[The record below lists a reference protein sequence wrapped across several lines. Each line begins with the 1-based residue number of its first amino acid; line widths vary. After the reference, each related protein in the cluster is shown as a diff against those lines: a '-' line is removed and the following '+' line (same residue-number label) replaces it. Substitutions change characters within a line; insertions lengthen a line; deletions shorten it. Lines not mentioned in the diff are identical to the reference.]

1 MMIHPV
7 KTEQI
12 AAQVREKVR
21 SAFGGS
27 PRGQAVPV
35 DNPVSL
41 DSSNIWRLRDTPY
54 LCSYKADGVRFVLVL
69 CFALEQPVAAMVDR
83 SGAVFALHVDAPFA
97 HYRRGSVFDGE
108 LCVRTVE
115 SVEVYDFLV
124 FNCLVDRGTVLRRC
138 DTERRLHHV
147 SRCFSLE
154 PLTSRER
161 QAAPTLIHAVNP
173 RLNFL
178 VKEHVDLND
187 FRSML
192 RLNTPQFPHD
202 GFVFTP
208 KGYLVAPGRSEE
220 VLKLK
225 SDNTIDVVIAV
236 SRDELR
242 FDWLVDDGGVM
253 IPLDQVVHPL
263 QLVLA
268 SDDRLHSI
276 LEGHA
281 ALAKTLPG
289 LAAFE
294 HIVEFS
300 CTVTPQRR
308 RLQMQYV
315 RIRTDKDGP
324 NNVVTVLRTLRTIE
338 DGIDEDAVLRLIED
352 RKKRGLDPA
361 TKRSAH
367 G

>member
-1 MMIHPV
+1 MIIHPV

-12 AAQVREKVR
+12 AEQVKAKVR
-21 SAFGGS
+21 LAFGGS
-27 PRGQAVPV
+27 LRGQPVPV

-41 DSSNIWRLRDTPY
+41 DSSNIWRLRDVPY

-108 LCVRTVE
+108 LCIRKVD
-115 SVEVYDFLV
+115 SAEVYDFLV
-124 FNCLVDRGTVLRRC
+124 FNCLTDRGTSLRRC

-147 SRCFSLE
+147 TKCFSPE
-154 PLTSRER
+154 TLTGRER
-161 QAAPTLIHAVNP
+161 QNAPHLIHAVNP

-208 KGYLVAPGRSEE
+208 KRYLVSPGRSEE

-236 SRDELR
+236 HPHELR
-242 FDWLVDDGGVM
+242 FDWLVDNGGELVV
-253 IPLDQVVHPL
+253 LDQVVHPL
-263 QLVLA
+263 KLTLA
-268 SDDRLHSI
+268 SDDRLHSM
-276 LEGHA
+276 LAGHA
-281 ALAKTLPG
+281 ALIDVLPG
-289 LAAFE
+289 LKPFN
-294 HIVEFS
+294 HIIEFS
-300 CTVTPQRR
+300 CTVMPEQQRLHMR
-308 RLQMQYV
+308 YV

-338 DGIDEDAVLRLIED
+338 DGIDEDAVLRLIEEC
-352 RKKRGLDPA
+352 KKKETPPKA
-361 TKRSAH
+361 FNSADE
-367 G
+367 

>member
-7 KTEQI
+7 KTQQI
-12 AAQVREKVR
+12 ADQVKARVR
-21 SAFGGS
+21 AAFGGS
-27 PRGQAVPV
+27 SRGQTVPV

-41 DSSNIWRLRDTPY
+41 DGSNIWRLYDVPY

-69 CFALEQPVAAMVDR
+69 CFALEQPVAAMIDR

-108 LCVRTVE
+108 LCSRMVDNVE
-115 SVEVYDFLV
+115 IFDFLV
-124 FNCLVDRGTVLRRC
+124 FNCLVDRGTPLRMC

-147 SRCFSLE
+147 ERCFS
-154 PLTSRER
+154 PDVLTSRQR
-161 QAAPTLIHAVNP
+161 QELPQLIHAVNP

-202 GFVFTP
+202 GVVFTP
-208 KGYLVAPGRSEE
+208 KGYLVSPGRSEE

-225 SDNTIDVVIAV
+225 SDNTIDVVI
-236 SRDELR
+236 SLQSGNC
-242 FDWLVDDGGVM
+242 FDWLVDNGGKM
-253 IPLDQVVHPL
+253 IVLDDVVYPL
-263 QLVLA
+263 QVTLA
-268 SDDRLHSI
+268 SDDRLHEV
-276 LEGHA
+276 LDGHA
-281 ALAKTLPG
+281 AIANALPG
-289 LAAFE
+289 MEPFE

-300 CTVTPQRR
+300 CTVNLEQR
-308 RLQMQYV
+308 RLQMRYV

-324 NNVVTVLRTLRTIE
+324 NNVVTVRRTLKTIE
-338 DGIDEDAVLRLIED
+338 DGIDEEAVLRLIEE
-352 RKKRGLDPA
+352 RKKKGHVEA
-361 TKRSAH
+361 
-367 G
+367 